1 MEEPRCIRE
10 FEGEST
16 HMIDALGAVEP
27 EPGPDKAE
35 RSCRTLINSNSS
47 SMHELTS
54 FQSQW
59 ANGTRDNLRLFLSR
73 GMYHSYIVT
82 WHSHRPES

>member
-1 MEEPRCIRE
+1 
-10 FEGEST
+10 
-16 HMIDALGAVEP
+16 MIDALGAVEP

-59 ANGTRDNLRLFLSR
+59 AIDEWN
-73 GMYHSYIVT
+73 
-82 WHSHRPES
+82 